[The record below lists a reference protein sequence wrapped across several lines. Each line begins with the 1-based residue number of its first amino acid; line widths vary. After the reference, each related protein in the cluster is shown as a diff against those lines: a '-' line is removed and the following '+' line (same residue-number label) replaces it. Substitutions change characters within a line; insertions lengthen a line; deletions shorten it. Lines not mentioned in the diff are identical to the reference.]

1 RHPLFQVGF
10 SFQNLNEAGLEL
22 SGLTVAPLDL
32 EHRTSQFD
40 LHWIVQDTYDE
51 AGVPAGIGG
60 FVTYATA
67 LFDEAT
73 VSGFVERFVRVL
85 GEVVAEPSRPVG
97 DLEILGAGERSR
109 ILESFNDTAREV
121 DSSATL
127 VSLFEAQVAA
137 TPDTVAIRAEG
148 VELTYGDVD
157 ARVNR
162 LARALIA
169 AGVRAES
176 TVALGMRRSVELV
189 IGMIAVAK
197 AGGAYVPVDPD
208 QPAERTEYIL
218 GTADPVCVL
227 TTRAEGFGVD
237 GGRAV
242 LFVDDAVA
250 ADVPDG
256 PITDAERTVPL
267 RPEHTAYV
275 IFTSG
280 STGRPKGVAVP
291 HRAIANQLVWK
302 VAAFGLGPDDAVLL

>member
-1 RHPLFQVGF
+1 RHPLFQVGL
-10 SFQNLNEAGLEL
+10 SFQNLAQSTLEL
-22 SGLTVAPLDL
+22 PSVTVEGIDL
-32 EHRTSQFD
+32 AGDTSQFD

-73 VSGFVERFVRVL
+73 VAGFVERFVRVL
-85 GEVVAEPSRPVG
+85 EEVVAEPSRPVG
-97 DLEILGAGERSR
+97 DLEILGAGERFR

-137 TPDTVAIRAEG
+137 TPDAPALEFGDRTW
-148 VELTYGDVD
+148 TYRQID
-157 ARVNR
+157 AW
-162 LARALIA
+162 
-169 AGVRAES
+169 AGVTARRIADLGVGPEAR
-176 TVALGMRRSVELV
+176 VALGMRRSPELV

-227 TTRAEGFGVD
+227 TTRGDGFGAEGGLTV
-237 GGRAV
+237 V
-242 LFVDDAVA
+242 FVDDCVPQDDSQEAFPLHVA
-250 ADVPDG
+250 SPG
-256 PITDAERTVPL
+256 PG
-267 RPEHTAYV
+267 HTAYV